1 MNNYIQP
8 GNVVDLTAPAGG
20 VVGGMGYIIGGIF
33 GVAVRDAAEG
43 EKVGFQVK
51 GVVELP
57 KDTATAMSEGDLVE
71 WKTADTELVADAA
84 GDLDAGLVLEDKLA
98 ADTTVKILLLR

>member
-43 EKVGFQVK
+43 ETVGFQ
-51 GVVELP
+51 G
-57 KDTATAMSEGDLVE
+57 
-71 WKTADTELVADAA
+71 KTKRTPSNHSFQ
-84 GDLDAGLVLEDKLA
+84 
-98 ADTTVKILLLR
+98 LLGA